1 MHFDTNNKKC
11 DICDARMFNKMSFS
25 PTLNICSKDCL
36 EELFRVCKKI
46 KIKKKHLR
54 ELLFKP
60 KYKTRQ
66 LKKRIAKKNQ
76 ISKKILSFEIET
88 RKFDIQN
95 YSNKHK
101 GEENVL

>member
-1 MHFDTNNKKC
+1 MLIPTTTGTATANATKK
-11 DICDARMFNKMSFS
+11 DAKIAAGIIFKLFNVHIIA
-25 PTLNICSKDCL
+25 PLI
-36 EELFRVCKKI
+36 
-46 KIKKKHLR
+46 
-54 ELLFKP
+54 KP

-88 RKFDIQN
+88 RKFDIQQ
-95 YSNKHK
+95 YPNKNK